1 LLLTALLALLVVG
14 IAAPAVAE
22 EPDPNR
28 VLLWHAYRGEERA
41 ALEQIIRQL
50 HTESDVR
57 VDLLAVPYEAF
68 RQRLTAAIPRGNG
81 PDLFIAPHEAVGEW
95 SRGHLLEPLPYPND
109 LSPSAFLESTTDA
122 LTFDGQLWAMPLSFK
137 SLALFINRDLVSGTP
152 ATLDELLA
160 MGAGADVPLAYE
172 AGNFYHHAAL
182 MHAFGARL
190 FDADGAIAIDTDAM
204 ARSLALAGKLVA
216 DGAVPPESDGALVSN
231 LFNSGATPFVINGPW
246 FLGEIREDVRFAVA
260 PLPSVTGGGPL
271 RPFLTVEALYLAAQ
285 RRSSNEAVQSVA
297 RAIGGLQGS
306 LVRAKQ
312 GRQTVPLRAAAADPV
327 IADDPVLA
335 AFVAQGAQAIATP
348 NRPEMGAMWEPMNR
362 ALRRVLRG
370 ADPRVATAE
379 AEQEVGFYLR
389 PPPERAA
396 PGPYLVLL
404 GVVLLLGVGWSLRTL
419 QTHRVMARL
428 PAALPAYAY
437 LLPAALGMTLVVFV
451 PFLAGAAV
459 SLFAHV
465 GGEFTFV
472 GLRNFG
478 RILSSSEYG
487 ITHPLSF
494 WFTLVVTVAWTLA
507 NVVLHVSIG
516 LGLALLLRDP
526 WMKLKGLYRVLLIVP
541 WAVPNY
547 ITALIW
553 KGMFNRQFGAVN
565 AFLDLF
571 GVEPVSW
578 FSNFFTSFAANV
590 ATNTWLGFPFMMV
603 VTLGA
608 LQAIPRDLLEAAEVD
623 GANAW
628 QRFRHVTLPLLK
640 PALLPAVILGSVWT
654 FNMFNII
661 YLVSAGEPDGSTE
674 ILISEAYKW
683 AFTRQAQYGYASAYA
698 LLIFGILWMWGLL
711 TQKLTGA
718 QA

>member
-1 LLLTALLALLVVG
+1 MRALLLLLTSLLLLPS
-14 IAAPAVAE
+14 APAAAQ
-22 EPDPNR
+22 DPGR

-41 ALEQIIRQL
+41 ALEQIVRQL
-50 HTESDVR
+50 HADRDDVR
-57 VDLLAVPYEAF
+57 VDLLAVPNEAF

-81 PDLFIAPHEAVGEW
+81 PDLFIAAHEAVGEW
-95 SRGHLLEPLPYPND
+95 STNGLLDPLPYPAS
-109 LSPSAFLESTTDA
+109 SPPDAFIQSTTDA
-122 LTFDGQLWAMPLSFK
+122 LRFDGTLWAVPLAFK
-137 SLALFINRDLVSGTP
+137 SLALYWNKGLVDSVP
-152 ATLDELLA
+152 ADFEQLMATE
-160 MGAGADVPLAYE
+160 AGDFPLVYE
-172 AGNFYHHAAL
+172 AGNFYHHAAFF
-182 MHAFGARL
+182 HAFGARV
-190 FDADGAIAIDTDAM
+190 FDGDAVHVEGPEAAASMRLVGDLVAKGAI
-204 ARSLALAGKLVA
+204 
-216 DGAVPPESDGALVSN
+216 PPETDGALVSN
-231 LFNSGATPFVINGPW
+231 LFNSGAVPFAINGPW
-246 FLGEIREDVRFAVA
+246 FLGEIRDDVDFGVA
-260 PLPSVTGGGPL
+260 PLPKLKDAGEL
-271 RPFLTVEALYLAAQ
+271 QPFLTVEALYLANQHTA
-285 RRSSNEAVQSVA
+285 SDAAITAVVEAIA
-297 RAIGGLQGS
+297 GHAGS
-306 LVRAKQ
+306 LRRAEV
-312 GRQTVPLRAAAADPV
+312 GRQCVPLESAAADPIV
-327 IADDPVLA
+327 RDDPVLA
-335 AFVAQGAQAIATP
+335 AFIAQGAKAVATP
-348 NRPEMGAMWEPMNR
+348 SRPEMGAVWEPMNR
-362 ALRRVLRG
+362 ALRRVIRG
-370 ADPRVATAE
+370 ADARPAVAE
-379 AEQEVGFYLR
+379 AQREIGFYLR
-389 PPPERAA
+389 PPPAEAN
-396 PGPYLVLL
+396 PTPYLVLVGL
-404 GVVLLLGVGWSLRTL
+404 LLLGGGAWSVRRAGQVQLVPRLRE
-419 QTHRVMARL
+419 
-428 PAALPAYAY
+428 ALPAYAY
-437 LLPAALGMTLVVFV
+437 LAPAALGMTLVVFI
-451 PFLAGAAV
+451 PFVAGAAV
-459 SLFAHV
+459 SLFAHS

-472 GLRNFG
+472 GLRNFA

-494 WFTLVVTVAWTLA
+494 WFTLFVTVAWTVA

-526 WMKLKGLYRVLLIVP
+526 WMKLKGVYRVLLIVP

-640 PALLPAVILGSVWT
+640 PALLPAVILGAVWT

-698 LLIFGILWMWGLL
+698 LMIFGILWMWGRV
-711 TQKLTGA
+711 TAKVGESA
-718 QA
+718 